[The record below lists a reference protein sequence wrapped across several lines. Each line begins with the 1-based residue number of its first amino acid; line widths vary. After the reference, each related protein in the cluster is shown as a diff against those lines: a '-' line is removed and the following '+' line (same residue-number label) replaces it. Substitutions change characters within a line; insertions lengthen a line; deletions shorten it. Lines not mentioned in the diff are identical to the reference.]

1 LIFVV
6 LVEKELEDV
15 VEQLRDVLEL
25 LLLDTK
31 AHCPLGHL
39 E

>member
-1 LIFVV
+1 VV
-6 LVEKELEDV
+6 LVEKELGDV

-25 LLLDTK
+25 FLFDTK
-31 AHCPLGHL
+31 AHCPFDHL